1 MRTRKRRVR
10 RELSPED
17 AEEAKEEA
25 NEEETEKVI
34 WVKHYSSLHEIL
46 LVGEGDFSF
55 SFSLANAFGSASN
68 IVATSLDSHDVV
80 VVKYAKAKT
89 HLESLEK
96 MGATILHGV
105 DATKMKLHTD
115 LKMHKFDRIV
125 FNFPHAGFKGREEQ
139 MKLINLH
146 RKLVQGFFKNASHML
161 RPYGEV
167 HVSHKTGGP
176 FRKWNLEELAS
187 KNSLILVEC
196 SNFKIEDYP
205 GYNNKRG
212 DGPRCDQTFPLGKCC
227 TFKFRIGEIQKLKQ
241 ACKKKMDATSNMDF
255 SYGRCGTNTTEI
267 DDDRLRSISRVNHP
281 VAIQNPGAVYLDSV
295 WGRAKPA
302 FGINSVY
309 LRVYRNYLE
318 DVRMVSRYGPDLSY
332 ANFGNSNNVYVNEM
346 NGTLAR
352 TNSVYMRGHRE
363 LCDMSSFRQVNSPR
377 TFGPQETEATP
388 IRVTSRAHWY

>member
-1 MRTRKRRVR
+1 M
-10 RELSPED
+10 ELSPE
-17 AEEAKEEA
+17 AVEEAKEEA
-25 NEEETEKVI
+25 NEEETEKVL

-46 LVGEGDFSF
+46 LVD
-55 SFSLANAFGSASN
+55 A
-68 IVATSLDSHDVV
+68 V
-80 VVKYAKAKT
+80 VVKYAKAKA

-105 DATKMKLHTD
+105 DAMKMKLHTD
-115 LKMHKFDRIV
+115 LKMRKFDRIV
-125 FNFPHAGFKGREEQ
+125 FNFPHAGFKGKEEQ

-146 RKLVQGFFKNASHML
+146 RKLVQGFFRNATHML

-212 DGPRCDQTFPLGKCC
+212 DGAWCDQPFPLGECC
-227 TFKFRIGEIQKLKQ
+227 TYKFRIGEIQKLKK
-241 ACKKKMDATSNMDF
+241 ACKRKIDATSNMDS
-255 SYGRCGTNTTEI
+255 SYGTNATEI
-267 DDDRLRSISRVNHP
+267 EDDRLRSISRVNHP
-281 VAIQNPGAVYLDSV
+281 VAIQNPGAVYLDNAWS
-295 WGRAKPA
+295 RANPA
-302 FGINSVY
+302 FGFNSVY

-332 ANFGNSNNVYVNEM
+332 ANFGNSRNVHVNEM
-346 NGTLAR
+346 NGTPAR
-352 TNSVYMRGHRE
+352 TSCVYMRDHQE

-377 TFGPQETEATP
+377 MLFGHQETEAAP
-388 IRVTSRAHWY
+388 NWVTSRALWY